1 MSKTEGG
8 LPEKAKAHRAGHP
21 DNITSMWSFEQ
32 RTTVARWM

>member
-21 DNITSMWSFEQ
+21 CG
-32 RTTVARWM
+32 

>member
-21 DNITSMWSFEQ
+21 LQSP
-32 RTTVARWM
+32 